1 VKNFPSKIKR
11 NNEAHEFSIDFSSH
25 ITEMDS
31 LVLQG
36 LHDFLPDTSKHG
48 HPTNIPTSKENKSLD
63 AAKAMWN
70 DKLPPNKTSIILSN
84 CAQH

>member
-11 NNEAHEFSIDFSSH
+11 NNEAHEVSIDFSSH

-36 LHDFLPDTSKHG
+36 LHDFLPDTWTHG

-70 DKLPPNKTSIILSN
+70 DKLPPKKTSIILSN
-84 CAQH
+84 HAQH